1 MILIS
6 CPYCGPRNSD
16 EFTYFGEPEARPAVG
31 EVSEAQWRDYLYAK
45 KNPAGLTT
53 EKWQHSAGC
62 GKFFVAE
69 RHTVTN
75 ELGRTYLPAAEAA
88 DRGEG
93 AP

>member
-6 CPYCGPRNSD
+6 CPYCGPRNSN
-16 EFTYFGEPEARPAVG
+16 EFTYFGELEARPAVA
-31 EVSEAQWRDYLYAK
+31 EVSESQWRDYLYVK

-62 GKFFVAE
+62 ERFFVAE

-75 ELGRTYLPAAEAA
+75 EVRRTYLPGAREAGPGK
-88 DRGEG
+88 DTR
-93 AP
+93 

>member
-6 CPYCGPRNSD
+6 CPYCGPRNSN
-16 EFTYFGEPEARPAVG
+16 EFTYFGELEARPAVG
-31 EVSEAQWRDYLYAK
+31 GVSEAQWRDYLYAE

-62 GKFFVAE
+62 GKFFVVE

-75 ELGRTYLPAAEAA
+75 EVRRTYLPGAREAGP
-88 DRGEG
+88 GEDTR
-93 AP
+93 

>member
-1 MILIS
+1 MIRIS
-6 CPYCGPRNSD
+6 CPYCGPRNSN
-16 EFTYFGEPEARPAVG
+16 EFIYFGELEVRPPVG

-75 ELGRTYLPAAEAA
+75 EVWRTYLPGAGEADPA
-88 DRGEG
+88 KDTR
-93 AP
+93 

>member
-1 MILIS
+1 MILIP
-6 CPYCGPRNSD
+6 CPYCGPRNSN
-16 EFTYFGEPEARPAVG
+16 EFTYFGELEARPAVG

-69 RHTVTN
+69 RHTLTN
-75 ELGRTYLPAAEAA
+75 KVRRTYLPGAREA
-88 DRGEG
+88 DPGKDTR
-93 AP
+93 